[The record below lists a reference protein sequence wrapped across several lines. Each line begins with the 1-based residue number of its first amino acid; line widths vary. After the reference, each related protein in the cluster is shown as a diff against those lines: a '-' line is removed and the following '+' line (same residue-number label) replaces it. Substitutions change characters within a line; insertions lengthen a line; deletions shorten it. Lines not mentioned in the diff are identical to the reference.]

1 MSTTGP
7 ERWSLKGDYFEN
19 CNCQVL
25 CPCVVPGPPIEPT
38 EGHCDVGLAFH
49 IDGGDYYGVSRVSL
63 NGLNFV
69 IAAHTPGVMGHGGWT
84 TAFYVD
90 RRADSRQREA
100 LNRILSGEIGG
111 PMAAWMSLTT
121 NPKETRYVDIEFRAQ
136 GMDRRVT
143 IPGVMDFHIQG
154 IRAGRGRRTPLRL
167 TNTGHPVSATLAL
180 ARGMDCTYTDHGM
193 EWDNT
198 GKNGH
203 YANFQWSWP

>member
-1 MSTTGP
+1 MSSTAT
-7 ERWSLKGDYFEN
+7 ERWNLKGDYFEN

-38 EGHCDVGLAFH
+38 EGHCDVALAFH
-49 IDGGDYYGVSRVSL
+49 IDRGDYDGVAL

-90 RRADSRQREA
+90 QRADPAQREA
-100 LNRILSGEIGG
+100 LGRILSGEIGG
-111 PMAAWMSLTT
+111 PMAAWMNLTS
-121 NPKETRYVDIEFRAQ
+121 NLMPTRFVEIGFEAK
-136 GMDRRVT
+136 GMERRVA
-143 IPGVMDFHIQG
+143 IPGVMDFRIQG

-203 YANFQWSWP
+203 YASFQWAYP